1 MEVKSPTDLGAQA
14 RRAAAGVTRL
24 NDDSCC
30 SRAPLF
36 AAGCLLCLTAPALTT
51 PINKHTGSAPMVA
64 PFERAWASGDE
75 VDVLREDGQWWPG
88 AIVGPDD
95 GDAASYRVR
104 VQGSTGGLQ
113 PPHGCGAPAAQEER
127 GVTPGQLV
135 PAGQH
140 VPRWRL
146 CGREELVEV
155 KVRRQSSRFGRSWGG
170 GGGPAA
176 TAL

>member
-1 MEVKSPTDLGAQA
+1 MVSPL
-14 RRAAAGVTRL
+14 
-24 NDDSCC
+24 
-30 SRAPLF
+30 
-36 AAGCLLCLTAPALTT
+36 
-51 PINKHTGSAPMVA
+51 
-64 PFERAWASGDE
+64 ERAWASGEE

-104 VQGSTGGLQ
+104 MQGSTGGLQ
-113 PPHGCGAPAAQEER
+113 PPHGCDAPAAQEER

-155 KVRRQSSRFGRSWGG
+155 KVRQSTKSGSVGVGG
-170 GGGPAA
+170 SGNGGPVG